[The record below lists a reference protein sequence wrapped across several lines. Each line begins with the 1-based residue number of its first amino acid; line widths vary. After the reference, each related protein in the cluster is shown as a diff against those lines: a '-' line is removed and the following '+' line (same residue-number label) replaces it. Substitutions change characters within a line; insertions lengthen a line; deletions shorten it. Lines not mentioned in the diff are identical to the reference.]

1 MTSTLKSLVSVL
13 LALATASTLFHTSS
27 TSPPLR
33 SLIAAIPL
41 AVSALSL
48 LSGHLVKSWTVGEIL
63 SALVAAAGVWLR
75 TAAVNELDAFFG
87 YKTTIEKGHRLVNTG
102 PYSVLLHPAYA
113 GNLLALSSFGHFHH
127 VPTFI
132 QLCVPLI
139 TAGVYAVRIR
149 REEVLLR
156 QHFREEWD
164 RHAATRWRIV
174 PGVW

>member
-13 LALATASTLFHTSS
+13 LALATASSLFHTSS

-48 LSGHLVKSWTVGEIL
+48 LSGHLAKSWTVGEIL

-87 YKTTIEKGHRLVNTG
+87 YKTTIEKGLVDEPVEFG
-102 PYSVLLHPAYA
+102 QRA
-113 GNLLALSSFGHFHH
+113 GN
-127 VPTFI
+127 P
-132 QLCVPLI
+132 
-139 TAGVYAVRIR
+139 AGP
-149 REEVLLR
+149 VLG
-156 QHFREEWD
+156 FM
-164 RHAATRWRIV
+164 I
-174 PGVW
+174 